1 MSFLNDDFLLT
12 NKAARKL
19 YHEYA
24 ENMPIIDYHC
34 HLEPKD
40 IYENKNYPNLTRIWL
55 NDGML
60 GDHYKWRLE
69 RANGVPESLITGD
82 GDEYEKMVS
91 WAGTIE
97 KAIGNPIYEWANLE
111 LKRFFNIEKPLLVKN
126 VPEIWEKANS
136 LLQTDAFKPRNLIK
150 KENVKVVC
158 TTDDLN
164 SNLLYHKKLRE
175 EEKDFCV
182 YPSMRPDGLFK
193 ITQKSYNA
201 YIQTLSNLTN
211 IDIHN
216 TDSLMDALDKRFAF
230 FDEAGCHVSDFGLDT
245 YFYRNISHKD
255 MDYIIQKG
263 LKHED
268 LSIEEIAGYHT
279 GLLKIFM
286 KFNKKYN
293 WVMQIHANVL
303 RNMNLPMYEDIGAD
317 KGFDSV
323 GTQSGIAKELLY
335 LLNDGSISSCIPK
348 MILYSTNPNDWMEL
362 ATGMQSFQGEC
373 VQRLQLGCAWWFN
386 DTREGM
392 QFQLTTMA
400 QQSLLGNF
408 VGMLTDSR
416 SFLSYPRHEYFRRV
430 LCNLI
435 GEWVDRGQVI
445 EDYDYLGNLVK
456 DISFNNANTYFR
468 FNVH

>member
-1 MSFLNDDFLLT
+1 
-12 NKAARKL
+12 
-19 YHEYA
+19 
-24 ENMPIIDYHC
+24 
-34 HLEPKD
+34 
-40 IYENKNYPNLTRIWL
+40 
-55 NDGML
+55 
-60 GDHYKWRLE
+60 
-69 RANGVPESLITGD
+69 
-82 GDEYEKMVS
+82 
-91 WAGTIE
+91 
-97 KAIGNPIYEWANLE
+97 
-111 LKRFFNIEKPLLVKN
+111 
-126 VPEIWEKANS
+126 
-136 LLQTDAFKPRNLIK
+136 
-150 KENVKVVC
+150 
-158 TTDDLN
+158 
-164 SNLLYHKKLRE
+164 
-175 EEKDFCV
+175 
-182 YPSMRPDGLFK
+182 MRPDGLFK

-335 LLNDGSISSCIPK
+335 LL
-348 MILYSTNPNDWMEL
+348 MMVV
-362 ATGMQSFQGEC
+362 FQD
-373 VQRLQLGCAWWFN
+373 V
-386 DTREGM
+386 
-392 QFQLTTMA
+392 
-400 QQSLLGNF
+400 
-408 VGMLTDSR
+408 
-416 SFLSYPRHEYFRRV
+416 FLR
-430 LCNLI
+430 
-435 GEWVDRGQVI
+435 
-445 EDYDYLGNLVK
+445 
-456 DISFNNANTYFR
+456 
-468 FNVH
+468 